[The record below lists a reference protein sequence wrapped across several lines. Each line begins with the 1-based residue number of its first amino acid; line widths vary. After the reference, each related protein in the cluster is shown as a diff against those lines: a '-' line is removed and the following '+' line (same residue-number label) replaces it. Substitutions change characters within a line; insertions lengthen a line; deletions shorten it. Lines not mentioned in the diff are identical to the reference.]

1 MDILKV
7 VVAFMGSFLGAGFI
21 SGAEVSEFFSGR
33 SLWTTLLSG
42 AIVSAGFVVFSV
54 SERTDA
60 KTCEHIKP
68 AVKIFSFLS
77 LTMSFAVAAET
88 GKELFGSPL
97 SPFIAAAAAIVAF
110 DERFLKSAAF
120 FSVCCALTAAA
131 MAASRPE
138 TAVGGGG
145 IGLNVVGYALMSSI
159 VPSIAVKNEIKKMS
173 ANKIILSA
181 VLICAAFSAT
191 AILFVFA
198 VGENG
203 RLIRDTGSDTPER
216 IISLIA
222 VTAASLTSAGAQLKT
237 AAEKPV
243 TKIAAAASALAASA
257 IGIENILTWLYPV
270 MSVIGASV
278 LAVAGVGAIK
288 KILVKRRRN

>member
-7 VVAFMGSFLGAGFI
+7 VVTFMGSFLGAGFI

-145 IGLNVVGYALMSSI
+145 IGLNVVGYALMSLI

-191 AILFVFA
+191 AVLFVFA

>member
-1 MDILKV
+1 MDIFKV
-7 VVAFMGSFLGAGFI
+7 VVTFMGSFLGAGFI

>member
-7 VVAFMGSFLGAGFI
+7 VVTFMGSFLGAGFI

-203 RLIRDTGSDTPER
+203 RLIRDTGSDTPGR

>member
-7 VVAFMGSFLGAGFI
+7 VVTFMGSFLGAGFI

-88 GKELFGSPL
+88 GKELFVSPL

-181 VLICAAFSAT
+181 FLICAAFSAT

>member
-7 VVAFMGSFLGAGFI
+7 VVTFMGSFLGAGFI

>member
-7 VVAFMGSFLGAGFI
+7 VVTFMGSFLGAGFI

-60 KTCEHIKP
+60 KTCERIKP

>member
-7 VVAFMGSFLGAGFI
+7 VVTFMGSFLGAGFI

-60 KTCEHIKP
+60 KTCERIKP

-181 VLICAAFSAT
+181 VLICATFSAT

-203 RLIRDTGSDTPER
+203 RLIRDTGSDTTER

>member
-7 VVAFMGSFLGAGFI
+7 VVTFMGSFLGAGFI

-257 IGIENILTWLYPV
+257 IGIENILTWLYPL

>member
-88 GKELFGSPL
+88 GKELFVSPL

>member
-7 VVAFMGSFLGAGFI
+7 VVTFMGSFLGAGFI

-60 KTCEHIKP
+60 KTCERIKP

-131 MAASRPE
+131 MAAFRPE